1 MSILESDNQT
11 FDNTN
16 NEVHKHQH
24 NHESN
29 KEEVSN
35 SHSHLNK
42 DKKSLR
48 DTVFTNKNLIFIGIT
63 LIILIATVYL
73 RVELLQYQGFYEP
86 DGFYHFSVIRAA
98 VNNNF
103 VVPKVLGISGW
114 PQHTLVTEPVGLY
127 WVTLFP
133 YYILRFFGVSYYDV
147 MRLIPLLF
155 AIFDVLGAYYLSR
168 FLSKDKIFGIL
179 VMGLVALSAGDSA
192 RTSALIYRGD
202 GFITIFLILSLIF
215 IAYIFKSKDRN
226 KKIAYMLLGAL
237 SLSICNAVWN
247 GASFANAI
255 VIGAFIV
262 LMAFGFVFKKEK
274 IYNDNIYLIGMLL
287 IWYLLVNLY
296 RAATFFYAQA
306 LTQTYFIY
314 LFVILII
321 GWLIGYY
328 INNEKF
334 EFFETI
340 SKRALF
346 LILFSMLIGFVIY
359 FGLNGFIQQVFVN
372 NGFITTGNTFAQTIQ
387 ELTPPTLP
395 FLYGS
400 FGIALITT
408 PMTILMS
415 ISTLLSNAQN
425 IIWIL
430 ILLSFIPYLF
440 MNIYDSGDW
449 FNGNPRF
456 IFDIKP
462 EMLLIIVY
470 FALTIYLQIFAIR
483 FNSLVSV
490 PLAIFSAYTIYW
502 FFALIHKNF
511 HKHKL
516 TQINIEYT
524 TVVLS
529 LLVILMTIVLYV
541 ESAVFGNLLAVA
553 VLIIVNIISGLFIL
567 MLINKGFVSN
577 LTGIF
582 AYFII
587 IFIMV
592 VLFYDIIYGGTITQ
606 ADNIN
611 PLFLNA
617 TAWIKNNTAPNS
629 VFLTLW
635 PDGSVVEGWGNRT
648 SVTDSVGSQNASK
661 ADPFAAW
668 ILNDSN
674 NPSFLYSKI
683 NGKPNYLLVRYNW
696 LLESQGIFTESGINP
711 NIESNYS
718 FGLLLPTT
726 ESSKNGSSIINF
738 EEQQSSQN
746 IVVVQNS
753 TFNQSTSYIGIQQ
766 QSINGLQGGTAY
778 EPFRYTALYNENT
791 LNYTIVN
798 DSKYFNR
805 TVDAM
810 ALVIYSNTPRYIP
823 NTSKKVLNVSEG
835 FIFSGDIA
843 MSNMLKFLY
852 FCNNNQGCVWNNT
865 KAGLT
870 LVFVNGDTRIY
881 KINYK

>member
-1 MSILESDNQT
+1 MT
-11 FDNTN
+11 
-16 NEVHKHQH
+16 
-24 NHESN
+24 
-29 KEEVSN
+29 
-35 SHSHLNK
+35 
-42 DKKSLR
+42 
-48 DTVFTNKNLIFIGIT
+48 
-63 LIILIATVYL
+63 
-73 RVELLQYQGFYEP
+73 LLQYQGFYEP

-114 PQHTLVTEPVGLY
+114 PAHTLVTEPVGLY
-127 WVTLFP
+127 WATLFP
-133 YYILRFFGVSYYDV
+133 YFILRFFGISYYDV
-147 MRLIPLLF
+147 MRLVPLLF

-179 VMGLVALSAGDSA
+179 VMSLVALSAGDAA

-202 GFITIFLILSLIF
+202 GFVTIFLILALIF
-215 IAYIFKSKDRN
+215 ITYLFKSKDRN
-226 KKIAYMLLGAL
+226 KKIAFMLLGAL
-237 SLSICNAVWN
+237 SLSICDLVWN
-247 GASFANAI
+247 GASFAIAI
-255 VIGAFIV
+255 IISALIV
-262 LMAFGFVFKKEK
+262 FMSFGFVFKKEK
-274 IYNDNIYLIGMLL
+274 MYNDNIYLIGLIL

-296 RAATFFYAQA
+296 RAATFFYGQA
-306 LTQTYFIY
+306 LTGTYFIY

-321 GWLIGYY
+321 TWIIGYL
-328 INNEKF
+328 INNKKF

-346 LILFSMLIGFVIY
+346 LILFGMLIGFIIY
-359 FGLNGFIQQVFVN
+359 FGLNGFIQQLFID
-372 NGFITTGNTFAQTIQ
+372 NGFSTVGNTFAQTIQ

-400 FGIALITT
+400 FGITLITT

-415 ISTLLSNAQN
+415 ISTLLSGAQN

-430 ILLSFIPYLF
+430 ILLALVPYLF
-440 MNIYDSGDW
+440 MNIYDSRDW

-456 IFDIKP
+456 IFDVKP
-462 EMLLIIVY
+462 EMLLIIIY
-470 FALTIYLQIFAIR
+470 FALTAYLQIFAIR
-483 FNSLVSV
+483 FNSLISV

-502 FFALIHKNF
+502 FFALVHKNF

-516 TQINIEYT
+516 TQINTMYT
-524 TVVLS
+524 TIVLS
-529 LLVILMTIVLYV
+529 LIVILITVALYL
-541 ESAVFGNLLAVA
+541 ESVIYGNILAVVVLVA
-553 VLIIVNIISGLFIL
+553 VSIISGLVIL
-567 MLINKGFVSN
+567 SLISQKRLTNI
-577 LTGIF
+577 TGIF
-582 AYFII
+582 AYFIV

-635 PDGSVVEGWGNRT
+635 PDGSVIEGWGNRT

-661 ADPFAAW
+661 ADPFANW

-696 LLESQGIFTESGINP
+696 LLESQGIFTESGINTS
-711 NIESNYS
+711 IEKNYS
-718 FGLLLPTT
+718 FGLIVPTT
-726 ESSKNGSSIINF
+726 ESSRNGSSIINF
-738 EEQQSSQN
+738 QEAQGNQQV
-746 IVVVQNS
+746 VVVQNTTINDS
-753 TFNQSTSYIGIQQ
+753 SSYIGVPQQ
-766 QSINGLQGGTAY
+766 TLSGLQAGTTY
-778 EPFRYTALYNENT
+778 EPFRYTAFYNENT
-791 LNYTIVN
+791 LGYTIVN
-798 DSKYFNR
+798 DSKYFNK

-810 ALVIYSNTPRYIP
+810 SLVIYTDTPRYIP
-823 NTSKKVLNVSEG
+823 NTNTQVLNVTEG
-835 FIFSGDIA
+835 FIFSGNIA

-852 FCNNNQGCVWNNT
+852 FCNNNQGCSWNNT

-870 LVFVNGDTRIY
+870 LVFMNGDTRIY
-881 KINYK
+881 KITYK